1 LAVPQTSDQ
10 INLTK
15 ASNGQTLANLV
26 LFEPALW
33 NVLDAIESCLFGENS
48 FADGNLVVED
58 NVLIHGLE
66 ADNLSS
72 FQEGIG
78 VMHVEQ
84 VIVNFFVENVWQVLV
99 LYSRRHLYF

>member
-1 LAVPQTSDQ
+1 MAVPQTSDQ

-33 NVLDAIESCLFGENS
+33 YVLDAIESCLFGENS

-84 VIVNFFVENVWQVLV
+84 VLVNFFVENVWQVLV